1 MRSTAA
7 ATLGSWES
15 LDDLV
20 EELNVIAAPVC
31 GDEVSAFS
39 LLHQLLFLSD
49 HHPPFYLSLVAVILL
64 KITYRLLYYSSNIA
78 RARSQ
83 QTIPL
88 RHFT

>member
-49 HHPPFYLSLVAVILL
+49 HHLSSI
-64 KITYRLLYYSSNIA
+64 Y
-78 RARSQ
+78 
-83 QTIPL
+83 P
-88 RHFT
+88 